1 MLNVHIIHHNRVD
14 EIYENNSYELFPIQ
28 VDEQP
33 FGHPLIIED
42 MPHMA
47 QFVYDFYQ
55 EKLQVLHAKLGVS
68 ICHLRLIPCVC
79 QTWVEYLPFL
89 FRLIACFPFWPI
101 CCMPNVGEYLPFSA
115 NPLCMP
121 NLG

>member
-1 MLNVHIIHHNRVD
+1 M
-14 EIYENNSYELFPIQ
+14 Q

-33 FGHPLIIED
+33 FGRPLIIED

-68 ICHLRLIPCVC
+68 IYCCLFELVSPSFDDTRHHNSNRLPLFVLFFSNCNRIELD
-79 QTWVEYLPFL
+79 TWY
-89 FRLIACFPFWPI
+89 
-101 CCMPNVGEYLPFSA
+101 
-115 NPLCMP
+115 
-121 NLG
+121 